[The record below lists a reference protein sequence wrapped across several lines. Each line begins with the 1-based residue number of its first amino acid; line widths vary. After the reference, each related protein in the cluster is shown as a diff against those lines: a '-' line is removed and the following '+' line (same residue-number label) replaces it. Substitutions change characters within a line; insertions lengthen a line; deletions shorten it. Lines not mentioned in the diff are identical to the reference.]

1 MAQKAKITIDLGDD
15 ELYKAIKIAAVQ
27 QRASLR
33 QVVIEALKDWLK
45 SQEDKEDL
53 EDYRETKGEPSRPF
67 RKFISEL
74 PK

>member
-27 QRASLR
+27 QRSSLR

-53 EDYRETKGEPSRPF
+53 KDYREAKGEPSRPF